1 MQEIKAAH
9 YSELWEE
16 DSLDIVLDENN
27 EEKVKVEVENNDYGR
42 NNLIEIFGSVVDTCK
57 EKNTEILVLPIL
69 DVVGYKTSG
78 ISLIPL
84 QDHQ

>member
-57 EKNTEILVLPIL
+57 KNNTEILVLPIL
-69 DVVGYKTSG
+69 DVVGCKTSG